1 MAAQCSCKG
10 KSVPLGAL
18 WRASRFAKTR
28 FSICFARQKEFLL
41 FGLAWYNKI
50 VEVNQSCKRYFI

>member
-1 MAAQCSCKG
+1 MAAQCFCEG
-10 KSVPLGAL
+10 KFVPLGAL

-41 FGLAWYNKI
+41 FVVAWYNKI
-50 VEVNQSCKRYFI
+50 VEVN